1 MDIHQ
6 LNKKRSKG
14 STMVMAIVAVAFV
27 SIIATVCLLAA
38 GTNAMLKGQNLRNKK
53 NFYSSET
60 IVEELYSGIGM
71 TSMNSLSE
79 SYKYV
84 LSNRSEAVNIPVAT
98 GDVDIISNNKA
109 NSMFRKKF
117 IVDVVGKIVGNSS
130 STGAPIYTETS
141 GSVIYTVAEGLAGN
155 ETHKD
160 ACDNALKYLNNLIKD
175 HDCAHVV
182 SLSAVEITA
191 YDPHPETKTD
201 GKYEYQ
207 YKVVLKDV
215 DVEYLQTSNDY
226 FSELTLDYNIEL
238 PYLDIVFN
246 VKNDLLPDLFK
257 DYIFIS
263 TNGVTFKTMNGIV
276 TGGVYA
282 GNAKSSIVSGIIVD
296 NSDVT
301 FRSENGTV
309 TSSAD
314 IKIQNNAYGKAA
326 AKFEGCDIWAENIV
340 LDTTN
345 TKKPEGN
352 NVFLNID
359 GNSRTHLS
367 DDLQFQARYSTANVS
382 GDYWG
387 YGTGPSGIESEGHK
401 SFSAI
406 NMNGKNSTLNIKDAK
421 HLLLAGK
428 AYLMYNPGESAPTSD
443 NLLLPESLGMM
454 GNQRYYVVP
463 DKYLKVTWDGMDEEV
478 VAAGGVVPSQPINTD
493 VSPNPVYTLSDDFK
507 TSFFGYRYLKPGEP
521 YVTKKGNG
529 KYQYC
534 VLNFATNLDA
544 NKYLRCLLDVG
555 YYNAEFGAEADA
567 YRLSRNDMAAM
578 TISFLNNVNSLVNV
592 NSPSASI
599 YATGLIHNYASLGSI
614 SSGGENVADANGMLG
629 GELEGKDLSALVD
642 TIESP
647 LFVREMNTNFSTRN
661 SIINH
666 ILLRYPEYDANGKVN
681 VINNSRPISY
691 YEGTVKYSI
700 NDDMFD
706 YNVFDNYI
714 DLDELYA
721 APYFTKDSAASSIA
735 TPKSDGEFVYIGT
748 SNITVPAT
756 AKYGVIVTTGS
767 VTFESG
773 SDFYGLVMSQSIIHV
788 NSSAN
793 YSNHINL
800 ANGEYSDIIAYINES
815 NDGELV
821 KYFKTLKGAFN
832 AGEETADDKLSK
844 LKYLDLVTYSNW
856 RKTVGE
862 DYE

>member
-53 NFYSSET
+53 NFYSSES

-79 SYKYV
+79 SYKYT
-84 LSNRSEAVNIPVAT
+84 LSKKMEPENT
-98 GDVDIISNNKA
+98 GSIYTGKMSAISNDKA
-109 NSMFRKKF
+109 NAIFRKKF
-117 IVDVVGKIVGNSS
+117 IVDVASNIVGNSS
-130 STGAPIYTETS
+130 STGAPIYTETT

-175 HDCAHVV
+175 HSCAHVV

-191 YDPHPETKTD
+191 YDPSESKDATT
-201 GKYEYQ
+201 GKYNYQ

-246 VKNDLLPDLFK
+246 VDATKLPDAFK

-263 TNGVTFKTMNGIV
+263 TTGVTFKTMNGIV

-282 GNAKSSIVSGIIVD
+282 GNTNPGTMVSGIIVD

-301 FRSENGTV
+301 FRSEKGTV
-309 TSSAD
+309 TSSKD
-314 IKIQNNAYGKAA
+314 LKIVNNAYGKAA
-326 AKFEGCDIWAENIV
+326 AKFEGSDIWAVNLV

-367 DDLQFQARYSTANVS
+367 DDLQFQARYSTANIS

-387 YGTGPSGIESEGHK
+387 YGTGPGSGAGEGHMN
-401 SFSAI
+401 FSAI
-406 NMNGKNSTLNIKDAK
+406 NMNGKNSTLNINNAK
-421 HLLLAGK
+421 HLLIAGK

-478 VAAGGVVPSQPINTD
+478 AAAGGVVPSQPINID

-507 TSFFGYRYLKPGEP
+507 TSFFGYRYLNPGEP
-521 YVTKKGNG
+521 YVVKKGNG

-534 VLNFATNLDA
+534 VLNFASNLDA
-544 NKYLRCLLDVG
+544 NNYLRCLLDVG
-555 YYNAEFGAEADA
+555 YYNAQFGAEADA

-578 TISFLNNVNSLVNV
+578 TISFLNNVNSIVNV

-599 YATGLIHNYASLGSI
+599 AAAGLIINYASLGSI
-614 SSGGENVADANGMLG
+614 SSGGENTPDIESQLG
-629 GELEGKDLSALVD
+629 GSFVAG
-642 TIESP
+642 TESP
-647 LFVREMNTNFSTRN
+647 VFITKMEENF
-661 SIINH
+661 INKSN
-666 ILLRYPEYDANGKVN
+666 ILHHTLIKDPEYDSTGKIN
-681 VINNSRPISY
+681 VQLKDKP
-691 YEGTVKYSI
+691 TSI
-700 NDDMFD
+700 DLFDFTITLDM
-706 YNVFDNYI
+706 YTHNVFENYI
-714 DLDELYA
+714 DTDELEA
-721 APYFTKDSAASSIA
+721 AEYFTKASAGSFTAA
-735 TPKSDGEFVYIGT
+735 PKADGEFVYIGK
-748 SNITVPAT
+748 SDITVPAT
-756 AKYGVIVTTGS
+756 AKYGVIVTEGT

-773 SDFYGLVMSQSIIHV
+773 SDFYGLVMAQKSIYV

-793 YSNHINL
+793 YSNHIHD
-800 ANGEYSDIIAYINES
+800 ANGAYEDIVAYINES